1 MVRESRAA
9 FHLLSEEKQSYLCV
23 FVSDADWALN

>member
-9 FHLLSEEKQSYLCV
+9 FHLLSEEKEL
-23 FVSDADWALN
+23 FVCICLFLMLSGH